1 MSVSGDRK
9 GGWGGLAI
17 TAMRALVGAA
27 LALAAARLLAHGRG
41 HFERLGVPDGFRIG
55 LGVAELVAGVLFA
68 IPRTMRI
75 GAVAL
80 LVVIGWAAG
89 LHAGLHETASPLYLY
104 MLVVLVLAVAHAPAG
119 PPARSERLP

>member
-1 MSVSGDRK
+1 MSADRARSRSV
-9 GGWGGLAI
+9 GLAL
-17 TAMRALVGAA
+17 TAARALVGAA

-41 HFERLGVPDGFRIG
+41 HFARIG
-55 LGVAELVAGVLFA
+55 VADGLRSALGVAEAVAGVLFA

-89 LHAGLHETASPLYLY
+89 LHAGLHEAAGHLYLY
-104 MLVVLVLAVAHAPAG
+104 MLVVIALACLPTGPAV
-119 PPARSERLP
+119 RSARLP